1 MLNRSA
7 LFILS
12 IAFVAAA
19 AGCGRKGPLYLP
31 DDTRRPPSTE
41 QQDPASPSR
50 ARVPATDTK

>member
-12 IAFVAAA
+12 LAFVVAAV
-19 AGCGRKGPLYLP
+19 GCGRKGPLYLP
-31 DDTRRPPSTE
+31 DDTQRPSSTE

-50 ARVPATDTK
+50 TPSPDKK